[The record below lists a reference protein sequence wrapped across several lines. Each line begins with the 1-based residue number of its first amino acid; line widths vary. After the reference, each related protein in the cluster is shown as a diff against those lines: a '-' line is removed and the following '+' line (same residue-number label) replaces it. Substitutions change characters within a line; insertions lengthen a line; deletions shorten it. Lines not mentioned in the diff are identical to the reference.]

1 MSNEALSSV
10 QRAIAVL
17 EALGSQEAPAGTG
30 VVELARHLGREKT
43 QVSRTL
49 KVLCDSGL
57 VQRDPDTL
65 EYRLGW
71 RLYTLAQGASDRHLI
86 AAAPAVLRKLVGVV
100 SERGHLSVRNADE
113 ALTVLSENPLRSVQ
127 AAGWVGRTTP
137 LHCTSA
143 GRALLFDAPDEEVT
157 ELFEAGASMLAGPK
171 APRSAQECL
180 LRLRRARKL
189 GFALADEEFEAG
201 LVAAAAPVRDFTG
214 RIVAAVNVSAPKFRV
229 GRALP
234 NIGRAVH
241 ETARELT
248 EKLHGNQESSRRT
261 S

>member
-1 MSNEALSSV
+1 MTSEALSSV

-17 EALGSQEAPAGTG
+17 EALGSQDLPAGTG
-30 VVELARHLGREKT
+30 VVEIARYLGREKT

-57 VQRDPDTL
+57 VERDPDSL

-71 RLYTLAQGASDRHLI
+71 RIYTLADRASDRQLI
-86 AAAPAVLRKLVGVV
+86 SAAPAVLRKLVGRVT
-100 SERGHLSVRNADE
+100 ERGHLSVRNANE

-127 AAGWVGRTTP
+127 AAGWIGRTTP
-137 LHCTSA
+137 MHCTST
-143 GRALLFDAPDEEVT
+143 GRALLFDASDDEVI
-157 ELFEAGASMLAGPK
+157 ELFNASASMVAGPK
-171 APRSAQECL
+171 APGSAQECL
-180 LRLRRARKL
+180 ARLRRARRL

-248 EKLHGNQESSRRT
+248 EKLHGTKES
-261 S
+261 